1 LRRIDL
7 RSHNDRLRP
16 QLRLTQKGI
25 AMKRLHVHVSV
36 KDLSES
42 VRFYRG
48 LFAAEPTVLKHDYAK
63 WMLEDPRVNFAISTR
78 SSETGLRHRGIQ
90 AEGLAELDE
99 IEQRAM
105 DAGLMASPEKG
116 ANCCYA
122 HSDKQ
127 WLTDPQ
133 GIVWEA
139 FHTVGEIPTYGG
151 HRNANEACCTPVTK
165 LSEITSCD
173 TNSGCC

>member
-1 LRRIDL
+1 
-7 RSHNDRLRP
+7 
-16 QLRLTQKGI
+16 
-25 AMKRLHVHVSV
+25 MKRLHVHVSV
-36 KDLSES
+36 SDLSES

-48 LFAAEPTVLKHDYAK
+48 LFAAEPTVLKNDYAK

-78 SSETGLRHRGIQ
+78 SNQTGLRHLGIQ
-90 AEGLAELDE
+90 AESVTELDE
-99 IEQRAM
+99 IEQRATN
-105 DAGLMASPEKG
+105 AGLVPLPEKG

-122 HSDKQ
+122 QSDKQ

-139 FHTVGEIPTYGG
+139 FHTVGDIPTYSGQ
-151 HRNANEACCTPVTK
+151 RNAKDVCCAPEDAEKSVLLKGTASAVPQTC
-165 LSEITSCD
+165 S

>member
-1 LRRIDL
+1 
-7 RSHNDRLRP
+7 
-16 QLRLTQKGI
+16 
-25 AMKRLHVHVSV
+25 MKRLHVHVSV
-36 KDLSES
+36 NDLSES

-48 LFAAEPTVLKHDYAK
+48 LFAAEPTVVKHDYAK
-63 WMLEDPRVNFAISTR
+63 WMLDDPRVNFAISTR
-78 SSETGLRHRGIQ
+78 SNQTGLNHLGIQ
-90 AEGLAELDE
+90 VESLAELDE
-99 IEQRAM
+99 IEQRATN
-105 DAGLMASPEKG
+105 AGLVSSPEKG

-139 FHTVGEIPTYGG
+139 FHTVGEIPTYSGQR
-151 HRNANEACCTPVTK
+151 HAANDACCAPTAKPDIK
-165 LSEITSCD
+165 PSEIAACT